1 MLRKCLYTFIEQDT
15 KLYCYGT
22 NTVSVKIIRE
32 MVLLPNDEEVVSSK
46 KTYPIQDY
54 SAQTTIS
61 DQNGQN

>member
-46 KTYPIQDY
+46 KTYPIQD
-54 SAQTTIS
+54 
-61 DQNGQN
+61 